1 MDAKKPT
8 ITIISPAFNEE
19 EVLPHFYRE
28 ISQVLESLEDHYAF
42 EILFVDDGS
51 RDGTLQY
58 LRQLARSD
66 SRVRYLSLSRNF
78 GHQAAFTAG
87 LEHATGDAVILM
99 DSDLQHPPALL
110 PTLLERWEEGHEV
123 VVTLREG
130 KRPGLFRNLATK
142 AFLGLMRRLSSM
154 PMRQRMADYCLLS
167 RRALDS
173 LLRLRESHRYLR
185 GMVQWLGYS
194 VAEVPYQ
201 PRDRKAGQTKFSM
214 FRLLAYSLDAVVSFS
229 RVPLRLAFIMGL
241 IYMFIGLGVLAGGI
255 VGAFIPSWEISGWT
269 IALLSSI
276 HLVGGT
282 ILCSLGLVGEYIG
295 RIFEQVKGR
304 PIYLIQETEEAVVS
318 AETGTRRRSVV
329 A

>member
-1 MDAKKPT
+1 DRMDAKKPT

-28 ISQVLESLEDHYAF
+28 ISQVLESLEDHYSF

-99 DSDLQHPPALL
+99 DSDLQPPPALL
-110 PTLLERWEEGHEV
+110 PTLLERWEQGHDV

-130 KRPGLFRNLATK
+130 KRPGLLRNLATK

-154 PMRQRMADYCLLS
+154 P
-167 RRALDS
+167 
-173 LLRLRESHRYLR
+173 
-185 GMVQWLGYS
+185 
-194 VAEVPYQ
+194 
-201 PRDRKAGQTKFSM
+201 
-214 FRLLAYSLDAVVSFS
+214 
-229 RVPLRLAFIMGL
+229 
-241 IYMFIGLGVLAGGI
+241 
-255 VGAFIPSWEISGWT
+255 
-269 IALLSSI
+269 
-276 HLVGGT
+276 
-282 ILCSLGLVGEYIG
+282 
-295 RIFEQVKGR
+295 
-304 PIYLIQETEEAVVS
+304 
-318 AETGTRRRSVV
+318 
-329 A
+329 